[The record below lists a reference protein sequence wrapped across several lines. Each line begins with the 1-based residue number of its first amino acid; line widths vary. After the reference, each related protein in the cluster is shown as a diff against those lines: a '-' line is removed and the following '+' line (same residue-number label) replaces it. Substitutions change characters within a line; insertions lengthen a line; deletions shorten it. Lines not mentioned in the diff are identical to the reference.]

1 MSGYRRCCL
10 DNAIF
15 ILVILSLTS
24 LAVCTERKR
33 LLPEGHSKVTFDL
46 FVIILGSPVLRSYQR
61 VYILFID
68 NIEKK
73 EIGDCLART
82 AGRSHGGIP
91 RAIELVFCKGVHRQ
105 GHSKVTGVTSS
116 SQGYATC
123 FAQYFFCR
131 SFQGYR
137 GHGLRSNVSPEDQ
150 SKVTEVVDSGQM
162 FRLKVV
168 PRSQRSR
175 TWVTRLAMMEA
186 IGQETCC

>member
-15 ILVILSLTS
+15 ILVILSITS
-24 LAVCTERKR
+24 LAVCTGRKR

-82 AGRSHGGIP
+82 AGRIHGGIP
-91 RAIELVFCKGVHRQ
+91 KL
-105 GHSKVTGVTSS
+105 
-116 SQGYATC
+116 
-123 FAQYFFCR
+123 
-131 SFQGYR
+131 
-137 GHGLRSNVSPEDQ
+137 
-150 SKVTEVVDSGQM
+150 
-162 FRLKVV
+162 
-168 PRSQRSR
+168 
-175 TWVTRLAMMEA
+175 
-186 IGQETCC
+186 